1 MSFSCWK
8 ESTDNPREESITA
21 DSKEE
26 PIPDDPKENPI
37 NGKPKEGPITVKPKG
52 NPISE
57 ILWSFRI
64 LRWFL
69 RGKKALF
76 GFLFIVYDIVGH
88 GDKFSYKKLSSWMT
102 SFLCYSHLKI
112 ELKYFSLKR

>member
-1 MSFSCWK
+1 MFFSCRK
-8 ESTDNPREESITA
+8 ESTDNPRGESVTV

-26 PIPDDPKENPI
+26 PITDDPKENPI
-37 NGKPKEGPITVKPKG
+37 NGKPIEGPITVKPKG

-76 GFLFIVYDIVGH
+76 GFLFMLYDIVGH
-88 GDKFSYKKLSSWMT
+88 GDKFLHKKLRSWMT
-102 SFLCYSHLKI
+102 SFLCYQ
-112 ELKYFSLKR
+112 SLKN